1 MGEYTATLSIKV
13 GEISESVEFTAI
25 AIEGIT
31 TDIEEDEALN
41 IYAKEGTIYCDE
53 EFTIYNL
60 AGLNV
65 TSLNGTLQGVYLV
78 VTSRGNKQI
87 SVW

>member
-1 MGEYTATLSIKV
+1 MVAVWLKMITFDRFFKEYDK
-13 GEISESVEFTAI
+13 
-25 AIEGIT
+25 
-31 TDIEEDEALN
+31 IEEEALN
-41 IYAKEGTIYCDE
+41 IFAKEGTIYCDE

-78 VTSRGNKQI
+78 VTTNGNKQV